1 MSAGSL
7 PRPPDTR
14 LTEAAFIAG
23 TFVNEAHLECARNIA
38 LRAVFALLLDLR
50 THDYS
55 AVELRGGA
63 RLLEMGD
70 PDGMAL
76 LSGVVSLQMGRV
88 CVRYYEGEEPLRIA
102 ERLAQIAQQ
111 ALQHRARPVD
121 LVALATDLKV
131 VIDFAVAEA
140 LQRSSATLTSTES
153 CA

>member
-23 TFVNEAHLECARNIA
+23 TFANEAHLECARNIA

-76 LSGVVSLQMGRV
+76 LSGVVSLQ
-88 CVRYYEGEEPLRIA
+88 IS
-102 ERLAQIAQQ
+102 
-111 ALQHRARPVD
+111 ALP
-121 LVALATDLKV
+121 
-131 VIDFAVAEA
+131 E
-140 LQRSSATLTSTES
+140 LQRGDAYRDFGRFSAPTDHCAGYESDPGWFVCNGACAHVTEVTP
-153 CA
+153 

>member
-14 LTEAAFIAG
+14 LTEAAFNAG
-23 TFVNEAHLECARNIA
+23 TFASDEHLERARNIA

-50 THDYS
+50 THDYG

-70 PDGMAL
+70 PDGRSIL
-76 LSGVVSLQMGRV
+76 LGAVALQMGRV
-88 CVRYYEGEEPLRIA
+88 RVRFFEGAEAARIA
-102 ERLAQIAQQ
+102 ERLAWIARQ
-111 ALQHRARPVD
+111 ALQHRASPVD
-121 LVALATDLKV
+121 LVALATDLEV
-131 VIDFAVAEA
+131 VIDFAVADA

-153 CA
+153 PG